1 MNKVTTV
8 MTKFNQVKEKIIN
21 QLNSIEYDGD
31 LSDIG
36 NEIGIAIGEFVSK
49 DEMGYETEDLIRGVK
64 HGISL
69 IDGTH

>member
-1 MNKVTTV
+1 
-8 MTKFNQVKEKIIN
+8 MTKFEQVKKKIID
-21 QLNSIEYDGD
+21 QLNNVEYDGD
-31 LSDIG
+31 LGDIG

-49 DEMGYETEDLIRGVK
+49 DELGYETEDLIHGIK